1 MILSEMRDYLH
12 NQKRASIKD
21 IALHFEM
28 DADATRGLLAVWIKK
43 GKIKNTTAGGA
54 ACGTSCCQCDP
65 LVTEI
70 YEWIEN

>member
-43 GKIKNTTAGGA
+43 GKIKNSTAGGA

>member
-43 GKIKNTTAGGA
+43 GKIKNTTAGGP